1 MHDLECVNH
10 GQLFIRQSR
19 GDTLKP
25 VGRNEALTNAWSVL
39 PDWLIAY
46 EHVICPFTCMQSC
59 SVSNSWNVRWCQG
72 EINRRDLVREASL
85 SGSRIGASI
94 SSFDGMLV
102 SLERESVWVW
112 GGQLRTQ
119 FLWISQKV
127 ESATLTAMARSPCL
141 KSSWSDFLLA
151 VIWLESLAVEGQPFL
166 WGKEWAS
173 WSRDH
178 R

>member
-1 MHDLECVNH
+1 MKICNAMHDLECVNH

-102 SLERESVWVW
+102 SLERERVYGSEE
-112 GGQLRTQ
+112 GSFERNFYESHRRLRVQ
-119 FLWISQKV
+119 
-127 ESATLTAMARSPCL
+127 
-141 KSSWSDFLLA
+141 
-151 VIWLESLAVEGQPFL
+151 
-166 WGKEWAS
+166 
-173 WSRDH
+173 H
-178 R
+178 